1 MALRIFA
8 GDDSSI
14 PWDRCFYSLFFF
26 LMVFVHDKVFFYQLM
41 VFFRIILF

>member
-14 PWDRCFYSLFFF
+14 PWDRCFYSLFFS
-26 LMVFVHDKVFFYQLM
+26 DG
-41 VFFRIILF
+41 ICS